1 MFSIDFRPNGGRGA
15 TDFNFSG
22 SITLVIPSLTTLQSQ
37 LEEDCRKFGFTVV
50 NLNKVVRHGCT
61 ADLVPCTLYLVRNR
75 RKSSV
80 NPNRGHHRSDSAM
93 MTNFQVSED
102 KMQDALTHR
111 PQVVLANVDILAT
124 DLIQVQANY

>member
-61 ADLVPCTLYLVRNR
+61 ADLVPCTLYETGESRL
-75 RKSSV
+75 
-80 NPNRGHHRSDSAM
+80 
-93 MTNFQVSED
+93 
-102 KMQDALTHR
+102 
-111 PQVVLANVDILAT
+111 
-124 DLIQVQANY
+124 LIQTVATIDRTRP